1 MRERIR
7 TETKERKKIFFLE
20 IRRLVL
26 SIWAS
31 NFACFDWIL
40 VLRSC
45 LFNGVILIIRFIKLT
60 DWDSVLM
67 NYNASTFSDYWLLF
81 LFIWIVLILIWVFFF
96 CFPKLNLYASNRQW
110 DSVLFF
116 FSGFFQK
123 FEFWWSV
130 GIGQML

>member
-1 MRERIR
+1 MEFDFIWTSFSFFKNKRAGSLTHSAKSVSERENQNRN
-7 TETKERKKIFFLE
+7 KRKKKNIFFLE

-45 LFNGVILIIRFIKLT
+45 LFNGMILIIRFIKLI

-81 LFIWIVLILIWVFFF
+81 LFIWIVLILIWVFFLLSKIESL
-96 CFPKLNLYASNRQW
+96 CF
-110 DSVLFF
+110 
-116 FSGFFQK
+116 
-123 FEFWWSV
+123 E
-130 GIGQML
+130 